1 MKLTNKQLRQI
12 IKEELEA
19 VLGEQ
24 QSSMQFIID
33 RAEQMKEKGY
43 KVSDQ
48 EINMVKGAIQKYDST
63 GKKPNS
69 DEMRLIADL
78 KPMVNDPSYKKYMQ
92 ALKLLNPELA
102 MNSAE
107 LYKHKHGG

>member
-12 IKEELEA
+12 IKEELDA

-24 QSSMQFIID
+24 QSGMQFIID
-33 RAEQMKEKGY
+33 RAEMMKEKGY

-48 EINMVKGAIQKYDST
+48 EISIVKGAIEKYNST
-63 GKKPNS
+63 GKKPS
-69 DEMRLIADL
+69 ADEMRLIADL
-78 KPMVNDPSYKKYMQ
+78 KPMANDPSYKKYMQ
-92 ALKLLNPELA
+92 ALKRLNADQA
-102 MNSAE
+102 MDSAE

>member
-1 MKLTNKQLRQI
+1 MKVTKKYIEKL
-12 IKEELEA
+12 IKEELDA

-33 RAEQMKEKGY
+33 RAEMMKEKGY

-48 EINMVKGAIQKYDST
+48 EISMVKGAIEKYQST
-63 GKKPNS
+63 GKKPNN

-78 KPMVNDPSYKKYMQ
+78 KPMVDDPSYKRYMQ
-92 ALKLLNPELA
+92 ALKQLNPEEA
-102 MNSAE
+102 MDSAE